1 MTTTTL
7 QIDRAVVLDPADGS
21 LTPDLRILVRDDT
34 IESVQPMTDPV
45 PSDFQ
50 ADTVLDAANRIVSP
64 GFIDGHVHLLGY
76 EADLGACEHDSPLYV
91 AGRAQ
96 RLMTDMLSRGFTTVR
111 DVGGADHGLVRA
123 VEEGYLVGPRIFH
136 GGPALSQ
143 IGGHGDFRSAGE
155 ITTPAGETGRPAVGL
170 VVGGPDSVRNAVR
183 NEIRRGA
190 KHIKMMIGGGIASEG
205 DRIDSVQFSEAELAA
220 AVEET
225 ANANIYVTG
234 HAYAPN
240 TIQRALNLG
249 FRSIEHAT
257 LMDDETAKLF
267 VEKGA
272 FAVPTLG
279 VGATLAGPH
288 YRDYDIPD
296 SSNEKAQ
303 PIASAGVEML
313 KIAYKHGV
321 KVVFGTDFIGPMQPL
336 QATEWSVRAQAGL
349 PHAEVLKHATTNAA
363 ELLGEQERLGR
374 IAEGYAAD
382 LLILEQNPLED
393 ISVLAA
399 PEKSISTVVS
409 RGKVVR

>member
-1 MTTTTL
+1 
-7 QIDRAVVLDPADGS
+7 
-21 LTPDLRILVRDDT
+21 
-34 IESVQPMTDPV
+34 
-45 PSDFQ
+45 
-50 ADTVLDAANRIVSP
+50 
-64 GFIDGHVHLLGY
+64 
-76 EADLGACEHDSPLYV
+76 
-91 AGRAQ
+91 
-96 RLMTDMLSRGFTTVR
+96 
-111 DVGGADHGLVRA
+111 
-123 VEEGYLVGPRIFH
+123 
-136 GGPALSQ
+136 
-143 IGGHGDFRSAGE
+143 
-155 ITTPAGETGRPAVGL
+155 
-170 VVGGPDSVRNAVR
+170 VRNAVR

>member
-1 MTTTTL
+1 MSTL
-7 QIDRAVVLDPADGS
+7 QIDHAAVLDPADGS
-21 LTPDLRILVRDDT
+21 ITPDRRILISDDT
-34 IESVQPMTDPV
+34 ITTVQPMDVTV
-45 PSDFQ
+45 PDDFT
-50 ADTVLDAANRIVSP
+50 ADRVLDAGGRIVSP
-64 GFIDGHVHLLGY
+64 GFIDAHVHLLGY

-96 RLMTDMLSRGFTTVR
+96 QLMNDMVSRGFTTVR

-123 VEEGYLVGPRIFH
+123 VEEGYLSGPRIFH

-143 IGGHGDFRSAGE
+143 VGGHGDFRSAGE
-155 ITTPAGETGRPAVGL
+155 INAPVPETGRPAVGL
-170 VVGGPDSVRNAVR
+170 VVDGVDAVRNAVR

-225 ANANIYVTG
+225 SNANIYVTG

-240 TIQRALNLG
+240 TMQRALNLG

-257 LMDDETAKLF
+257 LLDDETAELF
-267 VEKGA
+267 VSKGA

-279 VGATLAGPH
+279 VGATLASPH
-288 YRDYDIPD
+288 YRDYGIPD

-303 PIASAGVEML
+303 SIAAAGVEML
-313 KIAYKHGV
+313 KIAHRHGV

-336 QATEWSVRAQAGL
+336 QATEWAVRAQAGL
-349 PHAEVLKHATTNAA
+349 PHAEVLKQATTNAA
-363 ELLGEQERLGR
+363 ELLGQADRLGR
-374 IAEGYAAD
+374 IADGFAAD
-382 LLILEQNPLED
+382 LLILEVNPLDD
-393 ISVLAA
+393 IAALAE
-399 PEKSISTVVS
+399 PETAISTVIS
-409 RGKVVR
+409 RGTEVR

>member
-1 MTTTTL
+1 MTTL
-7 QIDRAVVLDPADGS
+7 QIDNATILDPSDGS
-21 LTPDLRILVRDDT
+21 LTENSRILVEKDT
-34 IESVQPMTDPV
+34 IYAVQTMVAPLPDG
-45 PSDFQ
+45 FA
-50 ADTVLDAANRIVSP
+50 ADTTLDASGRIVSP
-64 GFIDGHVHLLGY
+64 GLIDAHVHLLGY

-96 RLMTDMLSRGFTTVR
+96 QLMNDMLSRGFTTVR

-123 VEEGYLVGPRIFH
+123 VEEGYMAGPRIFH

-143 IGGHGDFRSAGE
+143 VGGHGDFRSAGE
-155 ITTPAGETGRPAVGL
+155 INAPIGETGRPAVGL
-170 VVGGPDSVRNAVR
+170 VVEGVDAVRNAVR

-205 DRIDSVQFSEAELAA
+205 DRIDSVQFSADELTA
-220 AVEET
+220 AVEECN
-225 ANANIYVTG
+225 NANIYVTG

-240 TIQRALNLG
+240 TMQRALNIG

-257 LMDDETAKLF
+257 LLDDATAELF

-288 YRDYDIPD
+288 SSDYDIPET
-296 SSNEKAQ
+296 SHQKAQ
-303 PIASAGVEML
+303 GIAAAGVEML

-336 QATEWSVRAQAGL
+336 QSTEFEVRAQAGL
-349 PHAEVLKHATTNAA
+349 PDAEILRQATTYAA
-363 ELLGEQERLGR
+363 ELLGESDRLGR
-374 IAEGYAAD
+374 IAQGYAAD
-382 LLILEQNPLED
+382 LLVLEQNPLED
-393 ISVLAA
+393 IKVLAS
-399 PEKSISTVVS
+399 PETTVSTVIS
-409 RGKVVR
+409 RGVVVR